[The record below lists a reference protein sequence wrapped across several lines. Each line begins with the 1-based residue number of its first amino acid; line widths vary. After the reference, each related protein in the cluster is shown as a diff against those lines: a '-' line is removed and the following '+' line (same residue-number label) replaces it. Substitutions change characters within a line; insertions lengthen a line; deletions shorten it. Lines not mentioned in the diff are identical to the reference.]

1 MVPCRRHAGAYHYVV
16 QPVTKA
22 KMGEFGGHG
31 PNLQTAM
38 FAAQQAPDPDQVEAI
53 SERARRAF

>member
-1 MVPCRRHAGAYHYVV
+1 
-16 QPVTKA
+16 
-22 KMGEFGGHG
+22 MGEFGGHG